1 MIKMRKAEYKQ
12 IEKTE
17 EYAVNIPAEYDKEG
31 NVIAEEHIEIR
42 TRTVPILEMVY
53 RDMTEE
59 EVAELDKAESDY
71 WKSINYEEAVDNEI
85 RKKYS
90 ASAEFAILRQKEEKP
105 NEYASYYA
113 YCEECKAFVRRM
125 LDKNTTA

>member
-105 NEYASYYA
+105 DEYASYYA